1 MIEQGA
7 VENLAGGGSKFRH
20 LMFHR
25 NLTTPSVYPV

>member
-7 VENLAGGGSKFRH
+7 VEKLASGGSEFRH

-25 NLTTPSVYPV
+25 NLTTPLVYPM